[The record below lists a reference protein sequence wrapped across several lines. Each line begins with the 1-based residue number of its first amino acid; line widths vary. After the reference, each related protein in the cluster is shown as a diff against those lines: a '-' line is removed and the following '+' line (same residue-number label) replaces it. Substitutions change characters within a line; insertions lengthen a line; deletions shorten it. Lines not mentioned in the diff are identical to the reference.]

1 VVEEWTAMCVGGNL
15 SKRAWFLSEWQRCRM
30 NEAQVFTPWTMVED
44 EQMDHDLSQCCG
56 GPASEGSRLA
66 ANVRTKIDRISARDG
81 GT

>member
-1 VVEEWTAMCVGGNL
+1 
-15 SKRAWFLSEWQRCRM
+15 M